1 MPLCSADDFS
11 TPVTYCAGVIE
22 RARRSV
28 YTVFILAGVAI
39 ASLLSRVPQIRDLL
53 DLKPGALGALL
64 LMTAIG
70 SLLSLPASG
79 LVVHRLGAARTVS
92 IMSVVSMTGLAI
104 VAIGTEVDVVMV
116 GAGLFV
122 FGFGAGQWDVAMNV
136 EGSAVEQQLERSIM
150 SRFHAAF
157 SIGTVAGA
165 LVGAGMNTFDVR
177 PMFHLAVVAVL
188 VAVTAQVA
196 VRGFLPAGL
205 DDHDDRHG
213 ERSPLKAWTE
223 RRTVLIGLFVLCMT
237 FAEGTGNDWL
247 GVAATDGY
255 GASDAL
261 GSLAYVL
268 FVASMTTGRWFG
280 PRVLDRFGRV
290 LVLRAGALC
299 AMAGVIVV
307 VFGPSLATA
316 MIGIVLWGLG
326 AALGFPTG
334 MSAAADQPLYAAGR
348 VSAVA
353 TIGYVA
359 FLAGPSLIGVI
370 GNDAGVLRALT
381 VTAGVLAVGF
391 SVAGSTRP
399 LEVEPAIDVPSSPT
413 PRRESQ

>member
-1 MPLCSADDFS
+1 L
-11 TPVTYCAGVIE
+11 VIE
-22 RARRSV
+22 RATRSV

-53 DLKPGALGALL
+53 HLKPGALGALL

-79 LVVHRLGAARTVS
+79 LVVHRLGAARTVA
-92 IMSVVSMTGLAI
+92 IMSVVSMTGLVI
-104 VAIGTEVDVVMV
+104 VAIGTEIGAVMV

-136 EGSAVEQQLERSIM
+136 EGSAVEQQLQRSIM

-157 SIGTVAGA
+157 SIGTVGGA
-165 LVGAGMNTFDVR
+165 LVGAGMNALDVR
-177 PMFHLAVVAVL
+177 PLIHLTAIAVL
-188 VAVTAQVA
+188 VAVVVQVA
-196 VRGFLPAGL
+196 VRGFIPA
-205 DDHDDRHG
+205 DVDEHAKERD

-247 GVAATDGY
+247 GVAAIDGY
-255 GASDAL
+255 GASAAL

-268 FVASMTTGRWFG
+268 FVASMTAGRWFG
-280 PRVLDRFGRV
+280 PRALDRFGRV

-299 AMAGVIVV
+299 AMAGVLVV

-316 MIGIVLWGLG
+316 LIGIILWGLG

-334 MSAAADQPLYAAGR
+334 MSAAADEPRHAAGR

-353 TIGYVA
+353 TIGYIA
-359 FLAGPSLIGVI
+359 FLAGPSLIGLI
-370 GNDAGVLRALT
+370 GNEAGVLRALT
-381 VTAGVLAVGF
+381 VTAGLLALGF
-391 SVAGSTRP
+391 AVAGSTRP
-399 LEVEPAIDVPSSPT
+399 LAVTPPVDVPT
-413 PRRESQ
+413 